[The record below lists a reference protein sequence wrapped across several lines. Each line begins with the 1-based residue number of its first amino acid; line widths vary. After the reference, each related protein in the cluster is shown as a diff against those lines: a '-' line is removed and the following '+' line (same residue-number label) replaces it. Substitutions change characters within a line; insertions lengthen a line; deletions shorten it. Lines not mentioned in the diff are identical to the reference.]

1 MQEIWAM
8 VGNDLRQRIR
18 DKSVFIFSLLVPLSL
33 MGVLNLAFGGF
44 GPDSVELKPATV
56 VASSDDAGPLG
67 GALLS
72 ALDSLEIMDVTLRS
86 VPAAEVRQETQN
98 SGADLGLVIPPGF
111 TTAVTSGQAVSVQVV
126 EGDRQG
132 IETDVLVSVV
142 DSLLDQFGAGAVAA
156 MAGHSSGLPPEV
168 LAGLGQQTAAGAP
181 ALTLSEGQ
189 AAAEQLSLKGTLV
202 AGQTG
207 LFLLFTVGFGVLG
220 LLAEREQGTLARLK
234 SSPLAA
240 RSIIT
245 AKALVGFILG
255 IVATTVLLTVGSLLF
270 SVSFGSPLV
279 VGLLV
284 VSVAA
289 VATSMTFIVARLV
302 RTAEQANVV
311 QSILAMV
318 LGIAGGA
325 FFPIEASGLVAAL
338 MDFNPVGAFIRGLG
352 ISAGGGGP
360 ADVALPL
367 AVMLGFAAVCTLAS
381 RLIPDRGARI

>member
-1 MQEIWAM
+1 MREIWAM

-33 MGVLNLAFGGF
+33 MGVLNLAFGGA
-44 GPDSVELKPATV
+44 GPDSVELKPVTV
-56 VASSDDAGPLG
+56 VASSGDAGPLG

-86 VPAAEVRQETQN
+86 VPAAAVRQETQD
-98 SGADLGLVIPPGF
+98 SGADLGLVIPAGF
-111 TTAVTSGQAVSVQVV
+111 TAAVTSGKAVSVQVV

-132 IETDVLVSVV
+132 VETDVLISVV
-142 DSLLDQFGAGAVAA
+142 DNLLGQFGAGAVAA
-156 MAGHSSGLPPEV
+156 MAGHSAGLPPEV
-168 LAGLGQQTAAGAP
+168 HAGVGRQSVAGNP
-181 ALTLSEGQ
+181 ALVLLEGQ
-189 AAAEQLSLKGTLV
+189 AAAEQLSLKGTMV
-202 AGQTG
+202 AGQAG
-207 LFLLFTVGFGVLG
+207 LFLLFTVGFGVLA

-240 RSIIT
+240 RSIFT

-255 IVATTVLLTVGSLLF
+255 ILATTVLLSIGSLLF

-279 VGLLV
+279 VGMLI

-289 VATSMTFIVARLV
+289 AATSMTFIVARLV
-302 RTAEQANVV
+302 RTAEQANVA

-325 FFPIEASGLVAAL
+325 FFPIEASGLFAVL
-338 MDFNPVGAFIRGLG
+338 LDLNPVGAFIRGLG

-367 AVMLGFAAVCTLAS
+367 TVMLGFAAVSTLSS